1 MVMGKRVVKPKS
13 VDSRAPAGRNTPE
26 CPDIKELLLGPGP
39 RIDNLVPER
48 KPRRRRKP
56 PAFD

>member
-1 MVMGKRVVKPKS
+1 MVRSKRVVKPKS
-13 VDSRAPAGRNTPE
+13 VDSRARVGGNKPE
-26 CPDIKELLLGPGP
+26 CPDIKELLLRPGP
-39 RIDNLVPER
+39 RVDNLVPER